1 MKLVT
6 TTQMR
11 ALEVAAVAAG
21 ATWPGLMRQAG
32 TAVAQRVAELGAA
45 GDRLVILVGPG
56 NNGGDALVAARWL
69 HAAGRRVMLIAMR
82 QERDG
87 DWPLAECRA
96 AGLVPLDGATLG
108 DDALRALLADA
119 DVIIDGLLGSG
130 TSRPLAGILARLVA
144 LVNQSGRPVISID
157 VPSGLHADT
166 GTAPGGAVRAT
177 RTIATGPIKRGCL
190 FARGPAL
197 CGALETIALP
207 IPPAALELVMSERL
221 DAALA
226 RRLLPAR
233 PDDSYKG
240 TFGTALVVA
249 GSPAY
254 PGAAGLASAAAAR
267 AGAGLVAL
275 ATTRSTPA
283 VGRIPEIIL
292 RSLPDAEWGA
302 LGPAAADEV
311 LALAQAAQ
319 AVLVGPGIG
328 RDAPTVGFI
337 QRLFGLDGARP
348 RGSIGFRPGGSA
360 EATAAGGGTLPP
372 LVVDA
377 DALSVLGGLERDVRD
392 GGPHW
397 WQRSAPGQ
405 IVITPHPGEMCR
417 LLGCATLPD
426 DRVALAADAAQRW
439 SQVVVLKDATTV
451 IASPD
456 GRTVVHAGANAALA
470 TAGTGDVLAGLITG
484 LICQGLAPADAAVLG
499 VYLHGAAG
507 RLVRDEVGEMGAL
520 ASDLLPRLPT
530 AARRLRHGEGG

>member
-11 ALEVAAVAAG
+11 ALEAAAVAAG
-21 ATWPGLMRQAG
+21 ATWAGLLRQAG
-32 TAVAQRVAELGAA
+32 TAVARRIAELGA
-45 GDRLVILVGPG
+45 GTDRLVILVGPG

-69 HAAGRRVMLIAMR
+69 QAAGRRITLIAVR
-82 QERDG
+82 PARAD

-96 AGLVPLDGATLG
+96 AGLEPLDGATLADG
-108 DDALRALLADA
+108 ALRAALAEA
-119 DVIIDGLLGSG
+119 DGIIDGLLGTG
-130 TSRPLAGILARLVA
+130 ATRPPGGALARLVA
-144 LVNQSGRPVISID
+144 FANDSGRPVISID
-157 VPSGLHADT
+157 IPSGLDADT
-166 GTAPGGAVRAT
+166 GHAAGGAIRAT
-177 RTIATGPIKRGCL
+177 HTIATGPIKRGCL
-190 FARGPAL
+190 LARGPAL
-197 CGALETIALP
+197 CGALESIALP

-221 DAALA
+221 DATLA

-254 PGAAGLASAAAAR
+254 PGAAGLASAAVAR

-292 RSLPDAEWGA
+292 RALPDAEWGA

-311 LALAQAAQ
+311 LILAQSAQ

-337 QRLFGLDGARP
+337 QRLFGLEAARP
-348 RGSIGFRPGGSA
+348 RGAIGFRPGGAA
-360 EATAAGGGTLPP
+360 EAAAAAGGTLPP

-377 DALSVLGGLERDVRD
+377 DALSILGSLERDARD

-417 LLGCATLPD
+417 LLGRDALPD
-426 DRVALAADAAQRW
+426 DRVALAAEAAQRW
-439 SQVVVLKDATTV
+439 GHVVVLKDATTI

-456 GRTVVHAGANAALA
+456 GRTLLHPGANAALA

-507 RLVRDEVGEMGAL
+507 RLVRDDVGEMGAL
-520 ASDLLPRLPT
+520 ASDLLPRLPI
-530 AARRLRHGEGG
+530 AARRLRHGEDG